1 MSNKRWACIVGI
13 ALLAMMS
20 CSLNICGF
28 RQGYERAQVSDT
40 NWIVQSGDSY
50 TFWRREGSVS
60 PDSAALH
67 FSRFF
72 GKETLWTLEVQQ
84 QGYLNIASTVDS
96 PQGPFALVLVQ
107 ATKKQVIHVANH
119 QGPTQRRYYLEKGT
133 YTIKILGYDA
143 SGSIAVTLSYPR
155 GITCSV
161 STMRF

>member
-1 MSNKRWACIVGI
+1 MRNKRWPFVVGV

-20 CSLNICGF
+20 CSLNICGY
-28 RQGYERAQVSDT
+28 RQGYEREQLNDT
-40 NWIVQSGDSY
+40 NWIIQSGDSY
-50 TFWRREGSVS
+50 TFWRREGSVL

-84 QGYLNIASTVDS
+84 EGYLHIASTIDS
-96 PQGPFALVLVQ
+96 PQGPFEVVLVQ
-107 ATKKQVIHVANH
+107 ATTKQVIHVANQ

-143 SGSIAVTLSYPR
+143 SGSIAITLGYPR
-155 GITCSV
+155 GITSTV